1 VLKGIINFIKAL
13 NGNLK
18 KSQIAAGAA
27 WGVLLGLV
35 PLSNPFGIVLF
46 IISFFFNH
54 NHASKIIG
62 LAVVKIL
69 SMMILP
75 QLDVLGWWI
84 LNIDSL
90 QPLFTA
96 MYNMPFVP
104 FTRFNNTLVMG
115 GLAAGIILWLPI
127 FIFFMVFIPLYRKY
141 ISSKLKESKFVKKL
155 AQVPIIGSLGKM
167 FTNY

>member
-1 VLKGIINFIKAL
+1 MLKGIINFIKAL

-46 IISFFFNH
+46 VFSFFFNH
-54 NHASKIIG
+54 NHAGKIIG
-62 LAVVKIL
+62 MVVIKIFSAL
-69 SMMILP
+69 ILP

-90 QPLFTA
+90 QPLFTT

-104 FTRFNNTLVMG
+104 FTKFNNTLVMG
-115 GLAAGIILWLPI
+115 GLVAGIVLWLPV
-127 FIFFMVFIPLYRKY
+127 FIFFMIFIPIYRNF
-141 ISSKLKESKFVKKL
+141 ISSKLKESKFVQKL
-155 AQVPIIGSLGKM
+155 SKIPVIGYIGKM
-167 FTNY
+167 FTE